1 VGKHGFFLYFQIL
14 LYQPACKSEQVMS
27 LKEKIDADLKES
39 LKSGKK
45 ERLNAIRSIRAAL
58 LEKEVSIRVGGV
70 ATLSEE
76 QETEVLVS
84 LAKKRRD
91 AIEQFTAGN
100 RPDLAE
106 NEQSELAVIEEYL
119 PEPVSE
125 EEIVAAIEEI
135 IAKTGASSM
144 KEMGR
149 VMGEAMKQLKG
160 KADGG
165 KVQQIVKSLLS
176 A

>member
-1 VGKHGFFLYFQIL
+1 
-14 LYQPACKSEQVMS
+14 MS
-27 LKEKIDADLKES
+27 LKEKIDADLKAS

-106 NEQSELAVIEEYL
+106 NEQAELAVIEEYL
-119 PEPVSE
+119 PEPVSD
-125 EEIVAAIEEI
+125 EEIIATVQEI
-135 IAKTGASSM
+135 IAKTGASSL

-149 VMGEAMKQLKG
+149 VMGEAMKRLKG

-165 KVQQIVKSLLS
+165 KVQQIVKSLLP

>member
-1 VGKHGFFLYFQIL
+1 
-14 LYQPACKSEQVMS
+14 MS
-27 LKEKIDADLKES
+27 LKEKIDQDLKDTM
-39 LKSGKK
+39 KSGDK

-58 LEKEVSIRVGGV
+58 LEKEVSIRVGGKAV
-70 ATLSEE
+70 LNPE
-76 QETEVLVS
+76 QEIEVLSS

-106 NEQSELAVIEEYL
+106 IERKELSLIEEYL
-119 PEPVSE
+119 PAPMSDDEVRAVIA
-125 EEIVAAIEEI
+125 EIV
-135 IAKTGASSM
+135 AKTGASSM

-149 VMGEAMKQLKG
+149 VMGEAMKALKG
-160 KADGG
+160 KTDGN
-165 KVQQIVKSLLS
+165 KVQEFVKSLLS